1 MLNVIVG
8 QEAFQNQNT
17 RVLFSASHKTSL
29 IVKFSLNVDVVSFFT
44 CFFCNELLLFL
55 KGFSIMLL
63 AGVIFFV
70 FE

>member
-29 IVKFSLNVDVVSFFT
+29 IVKFSFNVDVVSFFT

-55 KGFSIMLL
+55 KDFSIMLL